1 MKKII
6 TAVIALA
13 VMMIIWG
20 AINIYAESKL
30 EKVDLEVTHADG
42 GEWATAVDSKGIM
55 YALEGEGKKVGQKF
69 TAVINEY
76 GEIISLKEK
85 ITTEL
90 VRVDWI
96 GEELASAV
104 NDNGDRYVFDKKG
117 LEVGNVI
124 QVKLNSLEHL
134 ISFKKISSQR

>member
-13 VMMIIWG
+13 VTMTIWG

-30 EKVDLEVTHADG
+30 EKVDLEVTHADN
-42 GEWATAVDSKGIM
+42 GEWATAVDSEGIM
-55 YALEGEGKKVGQKF
+55 YALEGRGKKVGQKF
-69 TAVINEY
+69 TAAINEY